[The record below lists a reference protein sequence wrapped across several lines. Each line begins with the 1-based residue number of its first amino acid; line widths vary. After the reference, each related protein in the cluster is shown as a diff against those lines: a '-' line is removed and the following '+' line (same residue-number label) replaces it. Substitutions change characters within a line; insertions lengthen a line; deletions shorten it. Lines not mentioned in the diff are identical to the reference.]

1 MRIGAGVMAPGMTS
15 GTSIPGD
22 EMTVDERARHQLF
35 VRLEEVIGPDEATTL
50 MEHLPPGGYT
60 ELATKQD
67 LENLKNELLAKIG
80 QGTRTIVFALVAVVV
95 SISSVAL
102 FR

>member
-1 MRIGAGVMAPGMTS
+1 MA
-15 GTSIPGD
+15 I
-22 EMTVDERARHQLF
+22 DERARHQLF
-35 VRLEEVIGPDEATTL
+35 IKLEQVLGPEDAVTL
-50 MEHLPPGGYT
+50 METLPPVGYA

-67 LENLKNELLAKIG
+67 LAALEDRLTAKIH
-80 QGTRTIVFALVAVVV
+80 QETRVIVFALVAVVV

>member
-1 MRIGAGVMAPGMTS
+1 MS
-15 GTSIPGD
+15 
-22 EMTVDERARHQLF
+22 VDERARHQLF
-35 VRLEEVIGPDEATTL
+35 IKLEQTLGSEEATTL

-67 LENLKNELLAKIG
+67 LEVLKNELLAKIS
-80 QGTRTIVFALVAVVV
+80 QETRVIVFALVAVVV

>member
-1 MRIGAGVMAPGMTS
+1 
-15 GTSIPGD
+15 
-22 EMTVDERARHQLF
+22 
-35 VRLEEVIGPDEATTL
+35 

-67 LENLKNELLAKIG
+67 LEVLKNELLAKIS
-80 QGTRTIVFALVAVVV
+80 QETRVIVFALVAVVV

>member
-1 MRIGAGVMAPGMTS
+1 MA
-15 GTSIPGD
+15 
-22 EMTVDERARHQLF
+22 VDERARHQLF
-35 VRLEEVIGPDEATTL
+35 VKLEEVLGVEEATTL
-50 MEHLPPGGYT
+50 METMPPVGYG

-67 LENLKNELLAKIG
+67 LVAMKHEIIAELRQDISN
-80 QGTRTIVFALVAVVV
+80 QTRTIVVSLVAVVV

>member
-1 MRIGAGVMAPGMTS
+1 MA
-15 GTSIPGD
+15 
-22 EMTVDERARHQLF
+22 VDERARHQLF
-35 VRLEEVIGPDEATTL
+35 VKLEEVIGPEPATTL
-50 MEHLPPGGYT
+50 MEHLPTGGYT

-67 LENLKNELLAKIG
+67 LDALKHELLAKIG
-80 QGTRTIVFALVAVVV
+80 QETRVIVFALVAVVV

>member
-1 MRIGAGVMAPGMTS
+1 MA
-15 GTSIPGD
+15 
-22 EMTVDERARHQLF
+22 VDERARHQLF
-35 VRLEEVIGPDEATTL
+35 IKLEQVLGPEDAVTL
-50 MEHLPPGGYT
+50 METLPPVGYA

-67 LENLKNELLAKIG
+67 LAALEDRLTAKIH
-80 QGTRTIVFALVAVVV
+80 QETRVIVFALVAVVV